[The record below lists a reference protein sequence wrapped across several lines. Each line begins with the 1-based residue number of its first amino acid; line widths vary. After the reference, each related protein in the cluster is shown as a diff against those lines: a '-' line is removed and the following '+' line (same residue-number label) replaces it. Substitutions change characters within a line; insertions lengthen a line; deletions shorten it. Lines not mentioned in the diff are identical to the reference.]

1 MEIKGELMANKK
13 VVFISVPYS
22 ADPKRGEQLSLLGG
36 RYVRSQGKTPFSP
49 VFNFQN
55 FYDNG
60 NEYDAVIEDCEVML
74 SRCDETLFIAAD
86 GGLSNG
92 QRIELVTAQKLR
104 KEITI
109 TETCTLIDLVRCAV
123 MDKEV
128 MKV

>member
-1 MEIKGELMANKK
+1 MANKK

-22 ADPKRGEQLSLLGG
+22 RDTKRGEQLSLLGG
-36 RYVRSQGKTPFSP
+36 RYVRTVGKTPFSP

-60 NEYDAVIEDCEVML
+60 NEYDAVIEDCNVML
-74 SRCDETLFIAAD
+74 ARCDEALFIND

-92 QRIELVTAQKLR
+92 QRIELAVAQELR
-104 KEITI
+104 KEILI
-109 TETCTLIDLVRCAV
+109 TESIVLLDLVRFAV

-128 MKV
+128 ML

>member
-1 MEIKGELMANKK
+1 MANKK

-60 NEYDAVIEDCEVML
+60 NEYDAVLDDCEVML
-74 SRCDETLFIAAD
+74 SRCDEALFID
-86 GGLSNG
+86 GGGLSNG
-92 QRIELVTAQKLR
+92 QKIELVTAQKLR

-109 TETCTLIDLVRCAV
+109 TETRTLLDLVRCAV